1 MNTVTIEKENLS
13 LYEALIP
20 KVIAE
25 DIGRKYYRAF
35 GIFNDDE
42 VPVGACVYKLIH
54 LENANHPTQARLDH
68 LIVDPRERG
77 KGYGKALMEEFN
89 TGILSEG
96 AKSSFFEL
104 PVKENEKTAE
114 FLKKYGYAL
123 EEKEGDLVRVTI
135 EDIMKSPLAAKA
147 RIPDIIGDI
156 GEVPMRKVKKGIMN
170 SVFSGNDIEEDL
182 PNLPLFWFQSQLSAF
197 TMKDEKV
204 TGLFLIHQ
212 SDENIFEPMLLFA
225 LEPDAK
231 KDLLNMVR
239 FSAQKVMELCPP
251 ESYILINRRN
261 NSIRKLVGGLF
272 PWVKGE
278 PVYRGK
284 REEG

>member
-13 LYEALIP
+13 TFEDLIP
-20 KVIAE
+20 KGIAE
-25 DIGRKYYRAF
+25 NIARKYYRAF
-35 GIFNDDE
+35 GICDDDE
-42 VPVGACVYKLIH
+42 VPVGACVCKMIH
-54 LENANHPTQARLDH
+54 VENANQPTMGRLEH
-68 LIVDPRERG
+68 LFIDPRQRG
-77 KGYGKALMEEFN
+77 KGYGKFLMEELKA
-89 TGILSEG
+89 GLLLEK

-104 PVKENEKTAE
+104 PVKGNEKTAE
-114 FLKKYGYAL
+114 FLKKNGYTL
-123 EEKEGDLVRVTI
+123 EEKEGDVVSLTI
-135 EDIMKSPLAAKA
+135 EDIMKSPLAAKVK
-147 RIPDIIGDI
+147 IPDIIGDI

-197 TMKDEKV
+197 TMKDDKV

-212 SDENIFEPMLLFA
+212 KDENIFEPVLLFA

-251 ESYILINRRN
+251 ESYIIINRRN
-261 NSIRKLVGGLF
+261 ASIRKLVGGLF
-272 PWVKGE
+272 PKVKGE
-278 PVYRGK
+278 TVYRGT